1 MKITKLFNIIVIG
14 LALTSIVATGCKKKP
29 SMITP
34 MNAPGGGAGGP
45 RTGNIDDMDKGKPM
59 VLDTT
64 SGTNTDSVGNVPLG
78 DARGHVGWKE
88 NKEALQAETI
98 HFAFDS
104 ATVRADDKSKLE
116 NVASYLKSHAA
127 EAIRVEGNCDD
138 RGTEEYNRALG
149 ERRALAGREELIKM
163 GIAADRIETKSWG
176 KDNPANDPGHSEAAY
191 SKNRRGDF
199 VVLSAP

>member
-1 MKITKLFNIIVIG
+1 MKITKLFNVIAIG
-14 LALTSIVATGCKKKP
+14 LALTCVVATGCKKKP

-34 MNAPGGGAGGP
+34 MAERGGGP
-45 RTGNIDDMDKGKPM
+45 KTGNVGDVDPAKPIDLGP
-59 VLDTT
+59 T
-64 SGTNTDSVGNVPLG
+64 GTNTEIGGPGGTPLG
-78 DARGHVGWKE
+78 DARDRVGWKE

-104 ATVRADDKSKLE
+104 AAVRADDKSKLE
-116 NVASYLKSHAA
+116 NVASYLKSNAA
-127 EAIRVEGNCDD
+127 EAVRIEGNCDD

-149 ERRALAGREELIKM
+149 ERRALAGREELIKL

-176 KDNPANDPGHSEAAY
+176 KDNPANDPGRSEAAY
-191 SKNRRGDF
+191 AKNRRGDF

>member
-1 MKITKLFNIIVIG
+1 
-14 LALTSIVATGCKKKP
+14 
-29 SMITP
+29 MITP
-34 MNAPGGGAGGP
+34 MNGPGGGAGGP

-104 ATVRADDKSKLE
+104 ATVRADDNSKLE
-116 NVASYLKSHAA
+116 NVASYL
-127 EAIRVEGNCDD
+127 
-138 RGTEEYNRALG
+138 
-149 ERRALAGREELIKM
+149 
-163 GIAADRIETKSWG
+163 
-176 KDNPANDPGHSEAAY
+176 
-191 SKNRRGDF
+191 
-199 VVLSAP
+199 